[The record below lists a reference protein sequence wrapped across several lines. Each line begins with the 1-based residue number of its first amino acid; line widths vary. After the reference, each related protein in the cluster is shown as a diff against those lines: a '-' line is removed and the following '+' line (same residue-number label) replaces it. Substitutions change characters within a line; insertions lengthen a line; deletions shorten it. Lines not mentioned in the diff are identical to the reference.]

1 MFTDLHTMAN
11 AELSALAVA
20 VSIEAARIRADE
32 AAVEYEFQRRT
43 SEARLVEPQRA
54 SIPYP
59 SESQRRRGMIVL
71 TLPC

>member
-43 SEARLVEPQRA
+43 SEARLVETTARLNA
-54 SIPYP
+54 
-59 SESQRRRGMIVL
+59 L
-71 TLPC
+71 TLRKAKDGAA